1 MEAIGRVI
9 TYGIALAGAFIAAL
23 WLASIVWCYYD
34 IRTRTL
40 DIYVRLFAI
49 LLVALLGPFGV
60 LLYMVLRPRETLDE
74 AYERS
79 LSEEALLREIEQA
92 DYCPT
97 CGHRSHSDYLI
108 CPNCQTQLR
117 TTCTECGRVNEF
129 HWPVCPYCGVHH
141 HDRAH
146 EPDQSDSPP
155 SGPS

>member
-9 TYGIALAGAFIAAL
+9 TYGLALAGAFGVAL

-34 IRTRTL
+34 IRARTL

-49 LLVALLGPFGV
+49 LLVTLLGPFGV

-79 LSEEALLREIEQA
+79 LSEEALLREIEQS

-97 CGHRSHSDYLI
+97 CGHRSQSDYLI

-117 TTCTECGRVNEF
+117 ISCPECGRVNEF

-141 HDRAH
+141 HDRAR
-146 EPDQSDSPP
+146 EPDQSESLP
-155 SGPS
+155 SGPA

>member
-1 MEAIGRVI
+1 MEAIGRII
-9 TYGIALAGAFIAAL
+9 TYGIALAGAFVAAL
-23 WLASIVWCYYD
+23 WLASIVWCYHD

-49 LLVALLGPFGV
+49 LLVALLPLFGV
-60 LLYMVLRPRETLDE
+60 LLYMVLRPHETLDE

-92 DYCPT
+92 DYCPA
-97 CGHRSHSDYLI
+97 CGHRSHSDYLV

-146 EPDQSDSPP
+146 EPDQSEPLP